1 MNEDNLLRLE
11 RAAYKAFKPP
21 EKLTLS
27 EWADRYAFFKRRKQ
41 RRKAADGTLC
51 RIKKELW
58 MQ

>member
-11 RAAYKAFKPP
+11 RAAFMAFKPP

-41 RRKAADGTLC
+41 RRRRQMAHFAVS
-51 RIKKELW
+51 KKELW